1 MKNSKVSPKWRKSL
15 SRKDKKMKKEKQEA
29 KASPGESKRYK
40 KGVSKRLEILI
51 VFYCG
56 TL

>member
-56 TL
+56 AL